1 MNLKSYI
8 PRGRSLRGASL
19 LALWVIASAAG
30 CGNLLDVDNPN
41 NIKAEDVLNPVAA
54 TSLANGAQA
63 SVAAALPSMA
73 LLTGT
78 ASDEF
83 DWSGSRD
90 GWNELDH
97 GNVHNPFNEFTDG
110 AFPQIAEARWLAD
123 EAVRVLEQHLA
134 NNKLTNK
141 TDLARAYLTKAIIY
155 TSIAEQFEDWALSS
169 KDSAV
174 APIGKANMGS
184 FFDNAVSAV
193 DAGLGVAGISATL
206 RLQLTAVRAR
216 AQFAKSIWTQIHTS
230 PIPLGAVANAGAAT
244 TALAAIGM
252 LTASDWKFQFLY
264 GANTVSTDYRGW
276 IISRQEMRIGKAYAA
291 PDPSGKPT
299 WTTTVLLDPITG
311 AADPVIDREQK
322 ALKAASYPAFTITSA
337 REMRLIVAE
346 DALARGDLVTFQT
359 QVNAIRGIDA
369 LPDWT
374 PASSVSALN
383 MLMHERRVSLFL
395 QARRMLD
402 HYRFG
407 PSTYPADWFSNAT
420 AVVAPGT
427 LLPISAVECLSNP
440 FIGAANCGK

>member
-1 MNLKSYI
+1 MNLMTDI
-8 PRGRSLRGASL
+8 LRGRSGRSAPL
-19 LALWVIASAAG
+19 LALWVVASATA
-30 CGNLLDVDNPN
+30 CGGLLDVDNPN
-41 NIKAEDVLNPVAA
+41 NIKAEDIENPVAA
-54 TSLANGAQA
+54 ASLANGAQA

-110 AFPQIAEARWLAD
+110 AFPQIAEGRWLAD
-123 EAVRVLEQHLA
+123 EAVRVLEIHLA

-141 TDLARAYLTKAIIY
+141 SDLARAYLTRAIIY
-155 TSIAEQFEDWALSS
+155 SSIAEQFEDWALSN
-169 KDSAV
+169 KDSAA
-174 APIGKANMGS
+174 APVGKANMGT
-184 FFDNAVSAV
+184 FFDVAVSST
-193 DAGLGVAGISATL
+193 DAGLGITGISSTL
-206 RLQLTAVRAR
+206 RLQLTAVKAR
-216 AQFAKSIWTQIHTS
+216 AQFAKSIWTQIRTS
-230 PIPLGAVANAGAAT
+230 PIPLGAVANSAAAT

-252 LTASDWKFQFLY
+252 LTTTDWKFQYQY
-264 GANTVSTDYRGW
+264 GANTVGTDYRGW
-276 IISRQEMRIGKAYAA
+276 VNQRQEMRIGKAYAA

-299 WTTTVLLDPITG
+299 WTTTVLNDPITG
-311 AADPVIDREQK
+311 TTDPVIDREQK
-322 ALKAASYPAFTITSA
+322 AFKAASYPPFTITSA

-346 DALARGDLVTFQT
+346 DALARSDIPTFQT
-359 QVNAIRGIDA
+359 QINAIRGIDA
-369 LPDWT
+369 LPNWT
-374 PASSVSALN
+374 PASTVSALD
-383 MLMHERRVSLFL
+383 MLKHERRVSLFL